1 MSYIVTKYTFFEM
14 AQACGLTHL
23 IFIRA
28 EFVIDAISSTVLIVP
43 TAFMLS
49 DLVVSQLSHEQNP
62 SSGSHGAASSRAES
76 AKSKRS
82 RSLYQQH
89 PKKVYMRLESAYMCY
104 GDAINLLV
112 PLLPLYPLLY
122 PGKVQ
127 IQFEQ

>member
-1 MSYIVTKYTFFEM
+1 MVTKHTFFEM

-23 IFIRA
+23 IFVQA

-43 TAFMLS
+43 TAFMLAPRS
-49 DLVVSQLSHEQNP
+49 DLVVSQLSHEQRP

-89 PKKVYMRLESAYMCY
+89 PKKVYIHLESAYMCY